1 MFRASI
7 RMTVAGAGGHAVPDR
22 AAMAQ
27 KLSISPTI
35 GVYIPTSELLK
46 AANGDEF
53 KQEVGLAVGGRL
65 GLDFSPRFGILTTVT
80 YVPSDL
86 KLDLATGEQV
96 KNKANLLFGSARATF
111 YVLPVTSP
119 VWLSVNGGGSYV
131 RRSGDAYEGATDKD
145 DIGGVVGAAVGFRLG
160 HVLSFY
166 VAADDYIYG
175 TRIDATS
182 LEADRQD
189 PERRPALV
197 RLRDPARPLTGSV
210 GWHGARN

>member
-1 MFRASI
+1 
-7 RMTVAGAGGHAVPDR
+7 MTVLALAATLSQAAPAV
-22 AAMAQ
+22 AQ

-53 KQEVGLAVGGRL
+53 KQEIGLAVGGRL

-86 KLDLATGEQV
+86 KLDLATGQQV
-96 KNKANLLFGSARATF
+96 KNKANLLLGSARATF

-131 RRSGDAYEGATDKD
+131 RRSGAAYEGVEDKD
-145 DIGGVVGAAVGFRLG
+145 DIGGVVGTAVGFRLG
-160 HVLSFY
+160 HQ
-166 VAADDYIYG
+166 
-175 TRIDATS
+175 
-182 LEADRQD
+182 DRRDLARGGQAD

-197 RLRDPARPLTGSV
+197 RLRDPARPLIGSV
-210 GWHGARN
+210 GWHGVRH